1 MSPFSKYVSWNNRKG
16 EPIYSDKLTVTPE
29 SQSLILQAPYF
40 HFSWSRPIAVY
51 VNDGQQEKRVRVM
64 DLTRIIQLGIFSAG
78 LITLTAVWLM
88 GKGR

>member
-1 MSPFSKYVSWNNRKG
+1 MSPFSKYVIWNKRKG
-16 EPIYSDKLTVTPE
+16 EPIYSDRLTVTPE
-29 SQSLILQAPYF
+29 SQSLIIQAPYF

-51 VNDGQQEKRVRVM
+51 VNDGKQEKRVRVL

-78 LITLTAVWLM
+78 LFTLTAVWLM